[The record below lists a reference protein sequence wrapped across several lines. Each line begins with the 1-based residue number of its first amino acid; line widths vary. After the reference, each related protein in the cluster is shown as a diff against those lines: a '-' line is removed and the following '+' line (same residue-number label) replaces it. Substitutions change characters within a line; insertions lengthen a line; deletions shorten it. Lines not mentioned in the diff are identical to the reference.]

1 MESEQSQDGVSNNT
15 VQNPNGPNT
24 TEIQS
29 GKLKKPRSEAQK
41 QAFAKA
47 REARKKQLEEL
58 KETPKP
64 KRQSLR
70 KTAFTLAQQLTELHS
85 KINNLQ
91 QLQQQQPGD
100 MPRTYQTDRQL
111 AARGNSAEPSGD
123 EFTGAGNEQ
132 LEDIP
137 EEEPFAAQR
146 QQQPQGRRVQAPRRQ
161 TGPVQHRVRQ
171 QDAMDEQEMDEHE
184 AYEDQQTRAYRQYP
198 HQGQKSIR
206 QVRAPTQPPA
216 IQKRKQVRQEVEEEE
231 DDEFDQY
238 DNEMDLGGGRSALG
252 RADPYQRQQYH
263 ARQNRTA
270 GGGKKAYG
278 ETQDRVNQFSR
289 WLALG

>member
-1 MESEQSQDGVSNNT
+1 MDTEQSNDSVSNKIET
-15 VQNPNGPNT
+15 NGPNT

-29 GKLKKPRSEAQK
+29 GKPKKPRSEAQK

-91 QLQQQQPGD
+91 QLQQQRPEEN
-100 MPRTYQTDRQL
+100 MPRTYQTERQL
-111 AARGNSAEPSGD
+111 AARGNGNEPSGG
-123 EFTGAGNEQ
+123 EFAGTRNEQ

-137 EEEPFAAQR
+137 EEEPEVATQR
-146 QQQPQGRRVQAPRRQ
+146 QLPQDRRVQAPRRQ

-171 QDAMDEQEMDEHE
+171 QDAFDETDMDDHE
-184 AYEDQQTRAYRQYP
+184 AYEDQQTRAYHQYP
-198 HQGQKSIR
+198 QYGQKSIR
-206 QVRAPTQPPA
+206 QARAPTQPPP

-231 DDEFDQY
+231 DNEFDEY

-252 RADPYQRQQYH
+252 RADPYQRKQYH
-263 ARQNRTA
+263 ARQNRTS
-270 GGGKKAYG
+270 GGGKKAFS